1 MQPEAGSQESSVQ
14 GLLSLQVSAVPAW
27 HVPPEHVSEPLQAF
41 PSSQELVSSLV
52 YTQPETGSH
61 ESSVQGL
68 PSSQVSEAPL
78 THEPAEHV
86 SNPLHTFP
94 SPQAFVSSLV

>member
-14 GLLSLQVSAVPAW
+14 GFPSLQVSAVPAW
-27 HVPPEHVSEPLQAF
+27 HVPPEHVSEPLHAF
-41 PSSQELVSSLV
+41 PSLQELVSSLV
-52 YTQPETGSH
+52 KTQPEAGSQ

-68 PSSQVSEAPL
+68 PSLQVSAVPDWHTPPEQVSE
-78 THEPAEHV
+78 
-86 SNPLHTFP
+86 PLHTFP